1 MMKKISY
8 VVLLFL
14 FINCVPSYVEH
25 VMTPQGGVL
34 KLGNVTFEIPEN
46 SIAETTLIRVERK
59 IVTRR
64 MYNQGFILTGEKF
77 IITPENLMFDN
88 PIVLSYPG
96 QAESTTLGAYIGNGI
111 VPIAGTEIKGDTLRA
126 NIWHGG
132 TYYVVSKPDTY
143 GIIDHSDSKEALLI
157 VCDIY
162 VSDYVKDLSRALR
175 WGGYR
180 LPIWEFIYSTEYTI
194 EDNARLLAEELKNLH
209 NQYGEFTLDVVS
221 FGIGGLITHRYVAD
235 TALYQRDL
243 SPAIITI
250 GTPFYGSNFAHLD
263 SVKKAKSPY
272 RYFFIDGLG
281 KHAHALAPES
291 ELIDWIK
298 THRNLRGGWLNDPK
312 EDKNPAS
319 LRGKAE
325 FPGVLPE
332 EQAGDGLVSL
342 SSTMLTAIEP
352 EPFNLSHFDLYEDDD
367 VLKIVTEFVKLYRSF
382 AWMDLFLNV
391 WTDDEP
397 FKKISDI
404 WTKEA
409 KLNFRNTVDFEVLL
423 EFNENILTSAPHNG
437 ILITNGDNDTY
448 PAWFLQ
454 LTGMRT
460 DVLIVN
466 RSLFNLKE
474 YAQYLQRQGLPL
486 EISEEALDDVQ
497 HYRDDTG
504 EFVTIS
510 DQLIKILLRQHERP
524 VVFATTVYDPQ
535 RYGVTLRLSGMVYEI
550 GEESVNIERTKQLLY
565 EEFHYDKIFS
575 VSIETLNANIQNLVA
590 NYAASARMLSIALK
604 EQKEYTEALRAI
616 RFARR
621 FVSNRWEYMPY
632 YYEASIYL
640 AMGEYE
646 VADSMYK
653 MILNM
658 PSVSSDVKQ
667 DIALVYQHEYGQSE
681 VAIKILAECLKDN
694 PGDKRIVELIGK
706 FQEEL

>member
-1 MMKKISY
+1 MKKISQY
-8 VVLLFL
+8 MLLL
-14 FINCVPSYVEH
+14 LCINCVPSYVEH
-25 VMTPQGGVL
+25 IVTPQGGVL
-34 KLGNVTFEIPEN
+34 KIGNATFEIPKN
-46 SIAETTLIRVERK
+46 SIAETTLIRIERK

-64 MYNQGFILTGEKF
+64 TYSQGFFLTGEKF
-77 IITPENLMFDN
+77 IITPESLMFDK
-88 PIVLSYPG
+88 PVVFSYPG
-96 QAESTTLGAYIGNGI
+96 QAESTTLGAHIGNGF
-111 VPIAGTEIKGDTLRA
+111 VPLAGTKVKGDTLRA

-132 TYYVVSKPDTY
+132 RYYVISKPDTY
-143 GIIDHSDSKEALLI
+143 GIIYHSDSKEALLI

-162 VSDYVKDLSRALR
+162 VSDYVKEFSRALR

-180 LPIWEFIYSTEYTI
+180 LPIWEFIYPTENTI
-194 EDNARLLAEELKNLH
+194 EDNALLLAEELKNLH

-235 TALYQRDL
+235 TGLYQRDL

-263 SVKKAKSPY
+263 SVKKGKSPY
-272 RYFFIDGLG
+272 RFFFIDALG
-281 KHAHALAPES
+281 EHAQALAPES

-298 THRNLRGGWLNDPK
+298 THKNLRGGWLKDPK

-319 LRGKAE
+319 LSGKVE

-332 EQAGDGLVSL
+332 EQSGDGLVSL

-352 EPFNLSHFDLYEDDD
+352 EPFNLSHFDLYEDND

-391 WTDDEP
+391 WADDQP

-404 WTKEA
+404 WAQEA
-409 KLNFRNTVDFEVLL
+409 KLNFRNEINFEVLL
-423 EFNENILTSAPHNG
+423 EFNKNMLTSTPQNG

-448 PAWFLQ
+448 PAWYLQ
-454 LTGMRT
+454 ERGVRT

-466 RSLFNLKE
+466 RNLFNLKE
-474 YAQYLQRQGLPL
+474 YVRFLQRQGLPL
-486 EISEEALDDVQ
+486 KISEEELDKIQ
-497 HYRDDTG
+497 HYKDDTG
-504 EFVTIS
+504 EFFTIS
-510 DQLIKILLRQHERP
+510 DQLIKMLLRQNERP
-524 VVFATTVYDPQ
+524 VVFATTVYEPQ
-535 RYGVTLRLSGMVYEI
+535 RYGVPLRLSGKVYEI

-565 EEFHYDKIFS
+565 EEFTYDKIFS
-575 VSIETLNANIQNLVA
+575 VSPEILDANIQNLAA
-590 NYAASARMLSIALK
+590 NYAASAWMLSTALK
-604 EQKEYTEALRAI
+604 EQKEYTEALQAI

-621 FVSNRWEYMPY
+621 FVSDRWEYMPY
-632 YYEASIYL
+632 YNEASIYL

-653 MILNM
+653 MVLSM

-667 DIALVYQHEYGQSE
+667 DIALIYHHEYGQSD

-694 PGDKRIVELIGK
+694 PGDKQILELIEK